1 MDRIVGLFEAKTHLS
16 ELVERAENGEEILIT
31 RRGKTVAKLGP
42 APAKPNVE
50 AARAALARI
59 RARAKKTG
67 IKRLDWKEWKKY
79 IDEGR
84 P

>member
-1 MDRIVGLFEAKTHLS
+1 MDRTVGLFEAKTHLS
-16 ELVERAENGEEILIT
+16 ELVGRAEKGEEIVIT
-31 RRGKTVAKLGP
+31 KRGKAVAKLGP
-42 APAKPNVE
+42 PPPKHDPE

-67 IKRLDWKEWKKY
+67 IKKFDWKEWKKY
-79 IDEGR
+79 VNEGR